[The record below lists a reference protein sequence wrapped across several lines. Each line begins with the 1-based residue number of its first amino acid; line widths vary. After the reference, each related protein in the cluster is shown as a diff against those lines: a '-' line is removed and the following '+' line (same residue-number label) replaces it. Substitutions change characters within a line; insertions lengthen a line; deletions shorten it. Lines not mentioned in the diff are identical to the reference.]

1 MLTKENIVE
10 LLRAEYTYL
19 TAEFGVRKIGLFGS
33 YVSGQAHEASD
44 IDIVVELAHPIGFRF
59 FDLVDYLEK
68 VLGQRVDVLTPAG
81 IENIRIKR
89 VAQNITESLVYV

>member
-10 LLRAEYTYL
+10 LLQAEYPYL
-19 TAEFGVRKIGLFGS
+19 SATFGVRKIGLFGS
-33 YVSGQAHEASD
+33 YVKGQPDETSD
-44 IDIVVELAHPIGFRF
+44 IDVVVEFEHPIGFRF

-68 VLGQRVDVLTPAG
+68 VLGQRVDVLTTAG

-89 VAQNITESLVYV
+89 VAQDITESLVYV